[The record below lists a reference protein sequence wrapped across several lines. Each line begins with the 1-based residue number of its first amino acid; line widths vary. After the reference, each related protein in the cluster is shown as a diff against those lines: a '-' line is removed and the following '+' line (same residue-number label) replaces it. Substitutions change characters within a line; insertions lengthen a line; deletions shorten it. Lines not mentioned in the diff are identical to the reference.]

1 MSDPAALNESARHY
15 AFLAAAWIANV
26 DGAEVGAET
35 DALCQLRKALNIT
48 PSVARQLHQL
58 ARRAVRIPP
67 PSLSLA

>member
-26 DGAEVGAET
+26 DGAEDGAET
-35 DALCQLRKALNIT
+35 DALCQLRKALDIR

-58 ARRAVRIPP
+58 ARRAARIPQA
-67 PSLSLA
+67 SLSAA